1 MADELINY
9 KLQLQQMQHWE
20 TLLASSVSYIDII
33 QSIKRKFADHK
44 SLQICF
50 TCIIPNSPGNC
61 RFSHVEHSTS
71 GCNRLY
77 APVEAALTNSPDD
90 PELMKLKTDLEE
102 VIELT
107 AELVRTQTQPKKE
120 IVQTKKE
127 SSYQPDILPSVAK
140 TKGEWKSG
148 DRCLAQL
155 ADDGKFYE
163 GTIETIDGEAVAV
176 LIDGQKAAA
185 VTTLDFI
192 KDLPRTHPN
201 EMKHKKQPVAKY
213 REYQKKRKLAK
224 QQRFKQLEEEREVEK
239 NKWLAFATKGVKK
252 GIPKKSIFASPDN
265 VNGRVGIGT
274 CGLGGKGMTEFPTA
288 EKRKK

>member
-1 MADELINY
+1 MIDQTPWSRFVLLNIRTDSYTSSYIIYLYIPKDIHLNVRFWQLQRHCLHNKFARSRTTRLLSMADELINY
-9 KLQLQQMQHWE
+9 KLQLQQ
-20 TLLASSVSYIDII
+20 
-33 QSIKRKFADHK
+33 
-44 SLQICF
+44 
-50 TCIIPNSPGNC
+50 
-61 RFSHVEHSTS
+61 
-71 GCNRLY
+71 
-77 APVEAALTNSPDD
+77 VEAALTNSPDD

-120 IVQTKKE
+120 VVQTKKE

>member
-9 KLQLQQMQHWE
+9 KLQLQQ
-20 TLLASSVSYIDII
+20 
-33 QSIKRKFADHK
+33 
-44 SLQICF
+44 
-50 TCIIPNSPGNC
+50 
-61 RFSHVEHSTS
+61 
-71 GCNRLY
+71 
-77 APVEAALTNSPDD
+77 VEAALTNSPDD

-120 IVQTKKE
+120 VVQTKKE